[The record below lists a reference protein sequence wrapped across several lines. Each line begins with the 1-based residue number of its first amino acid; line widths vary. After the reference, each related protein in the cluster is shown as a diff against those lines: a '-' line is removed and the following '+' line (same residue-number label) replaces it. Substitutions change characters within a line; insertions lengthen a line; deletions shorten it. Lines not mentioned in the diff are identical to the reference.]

1 MLKILIQNQARST
14 LVFLILMVLS
24 ITLVYYPSLSV
35 PFYLDDRGSIVSNI
49 AIHSDSL
56 DLLLQSGLERRFIG
70 YFTLWAN
77 YQVGGLEPLGYHVV
91 NIAIHII
98 NSILVFVL
106 VSRLISYFHPTQQS
120 ATRRQQMLLA
130 MMVAA
135 IWALHPLN
143 SQPVTYVVQRLA
155 SIVTV
160 FYLLTIIFYVQLRRY
175 PFKYEFRA
183 RTIAYCL
190 LLTGAIVGGLHA
202 KQNFVAVFAFLYCWE
217 LLTSSGL
224 VRRYLFTLSL
234 WLGVLLILISPFIP
248 EFWLM
253 LDNSTRDTH
262 AISRTDY
269 FYTQQVVLWD
279 YLGRFFYPFSL
290 QLNIDVVLQKSLTPL
305 VALAMLGHLIVL
317 SIAYYYRKVMPL
329 MVVGV
334 AFFYTSHMIESF
346 VFPIKDLAFE
356 HRMYVGNIGLL
367 LALAG
372 LVQYWWQQKRTGR
385 FNIRRTIYV
394 IVGLLLV
401 LSFTTVKR
409 NILWQTPL
417 EFYANEV
424 ANAPQHARAN
434 ASYGNEL
441 MKLGRF
447 DEAEAYLKKS
457 VDINLAKNKVT
468 ASGLTSYITVLYHLH
483 KYQKASQVAV
493 IGLKYVNTPVERS
506 ALLGKMAYGYM
517 QMGIYDFAKGLLSKA
532 LTLDPNNSEVRANLE
547 LCLLKLKQQN
557 R

>member
-1 MLKILIQNQARST
+1 
-14 LVFLILMVLS
+14 
-24 ITLVYYPSLSV
+24 
-35 PFYLDDRGSIVSNI
+35 
-49 AIHSDSL
+49 
-56 DLLLQSGLERRFIG
+56 
-70 YFTLWAN
+70 
-77 YQVGGLEPLGYHVV
+77 
-91 NIAIHII
+91 
-98 NSILVFVL
+98 
-106 VSRLISYFHPTQQS
+106 
-120 ATRRQQMLLA
+120 
-130 MMVAA
+130 
-135 IWALHPLN
+135 
-143 SQPVTYVVQRLA
+143 
-155 SIVTV
+155 
-160 FYLLTIIFYVQLRRY
+160 
-175 PFKYEFRA
+175 
-183 RTIAYCL
+183 
-190 LLTGAIVGGLHA
+190 
-202 KQNFVAVFAFLYCWE
+202 
-217 LLTSSGL
+217 
-224 VRRYLFTLSL
+224 
-234 WLGVLLILISPFIP
+234 
-248 EFWLM
+248 
-253 LDNSTRDTH
+253 
-262 AISRTDY
+262 
-269 FYTQQVVLWD
+269 
-279 YLGRFFYPFSL
+279 
-290 QLNIDVVLQKSLTPL
+290 
-305 VALAMLGHLIVL
+305 
-317 SIAYYYRKVMPL
+317 
-329 MVVGV
+329 
-334 AFFYTSHMIESF
+334 
-346 VFPIKDLAFE
+346 
-356 HRMYVGNIGLL
+356 
-367 LALAG
+367 
-372 LVQYWWQQKRTGR
+372 
-385 FNIRRTIYV
+385 V